1 MELGCRQLDKNVA
14 IEPLEKTIAS
24 SITNVLKVTNGKISG
39 EGGAASLLNINPNT
53 LRSKMRK
60 YQIEIKYFPGNSNL
74 LS

>member
-14 IEPLEKTIAS
+14 IEPLEKTIVS
-24 SITNVLKVTNGKISG
+24 SITNALKVTNGKISG
-39 EGGAASLLNINPNT
+39 ERGAASLLNINPNT
-53 LRSKMRK
+53 LYLKMRK